1 MTTTGAD
8 FIAAALALAV
18 AGITGT
24 IASCTGWQLAVTRPA
39 SATIHPTNR
48 TSSLRVIVTIGR
60 AAVHESA
67 GFIRVVVGLGQKVAF
82 VVGDTGQKRPS
93 VKVRYRRRPEIGRA
107 SCRER

>member
-24 IASCTGWQLAVTRPA
+24 IASCTEWQLAVTRPVA
-39 SATIHPTNR
+39 ATIHPPNR

-60 AAVHESA
+60 AAVQESA
-67 GFIRVVVGLGQKVAF
+67 GFIKGG
-82 VVGDTGQKRPS
+82 
-93 VKVRYRRRPEIGRA
+93 
-107 SCRER
+107 CRT